1 MTYEP
6 ACARCG
12 FPREEHSYNGACYGL
27 CGKFEEA
34 QTMESVTEKFMEM
47 AERAYRNRDELLTEE
62 AEQRREIQRLNAH
75 TNKLDTEI
83 RQLQEALEMGGRL
96 NQLLNA
102 EIGQLKAE
110 NIELR
115 KLNIGLVARYEVRRA
130 VEEKE

>member
-1 MTYEP
+1 
-6 ACARCG
+6 
-12 FPREEHSYNGACYGL
+12 
-27 CGKFEEA
+27 
-34 QTMESVTEKFMEM
+34 MESVTEKFMEM